1 MGHSSFSR
9 QLHNV
14 SWLHG
19 VDVILLLCPSYVF
32 FGYILHTAVTNLH
45 CFCWKFYVD
54 YGTLENVCWSIE
66 EIFLQHLWYCFVEC
80 WVKPNNI
87 SRSIFL
93 FLSLIIGVV
102 KINFERTSLQTSEHR
117 LIHILL
123 CWISPHLSSS
133 FSTVSLGWNL
143 EFALWRLVGG
153 LINYEC
159 KEAYKKKSMKNF
171 SRQFSEC
178 LESSFL

>member
-1 MGHSSFSR
+1 M
-9 QLHNV
+9 LK
-14 SWLHG
+14 
-19 VDVILLLCPSYVF
+19 ILC
-32 FGYILHTAVTNLH
+32 ILWDFRKLSANQSKKY
-45 CFCWKFYVD
+45 FCNIC
-54 YGTLENVCWSIE
+54 G
-66 EIFLQHLWYCFVEC
+66 YCFVEC

-93 FLSLIIGVV
+93 FLLLIIGVV

-133 FSTVSLGWNL
+133 FSTVSLWWNS

-153 LINYEC
+153 LKNYEC

-171 SRQFSEC
+171 SRQFSKC